1 MFLALFLDN
10 FGYKITTMKILK
22 TVSISF
28 LLGVAVLNSTAFG
41 KNNNVSINFSDIPV
55 KTVCIKNAAAADANK
70 FFSEAT
76 VLFFEVYKAGSKDE
90 VAKIIASLKK
100 DAAVESV
107 TEGKLTGDYQSI
119 TITLKSAKNKAW
131 FASEFKKAGLNTV
144 RINNNPIV
152 EVDKM

>member
-1 MFLALFLDN
+1 
-10 FGYKITTMKILK
+10 MKILK
-22 TVSISF
+22 TLSVSF

-41 KNNNVSINFSDIPV
+41 KNTGVSVNFSEIPV
-55 KTVCIKNAAAADANK
+55 KTVCIKHAAAVDANA
-70 FFSEAT
+70 FFSQVT
-76 VLFFEVYKAGSKDE
+76 MLSFEVYKAGSADE
-90 VAKIIASLKK
+90 VAKIVSSLKK
-100 DAAVESV
+100 NAAVESV
-107 TEGKLTGDYQSI
+107 TEGKLNGDYQQI

>member
-1 MFLALFLDN
+1 
-10 FGYKITTMKILK
+10 MKILK
-22 TVSISF
+22 SLSISF
-28 LLGVAVLNSTAFG
+28 LLGVAVLNSTAFA
-41 KNNNVSINFSDIPV
+41 NNNSISVNFSDIPV
-55 KTVCIKNAAAADANK
+55 KTVCIKNAAAADVNK
-70 FFSEAT
+70 FFSQT
-76 VLFFEVYKAGSKDE
+76 TMLFFEVYKAGSKEE
-90 VAKIIASLKK
+90 VAKIIASLKS

-152 EVDKM
+152 EVEKM

>member
-1 MFLALFLDN
+1 
-10 FGYKITTMKILK
+10 MKILK
-22 TVSISF
+22 TLSVSF
-28 LLGVAVLNSTAFG
+28 LLGVAMLNSAAFG
-41 KNNNVSINFSDIPV
+41 KNNTVSVRFSDIPV
-55 KTVCIKNAAAADANK
+55 KTVCIKNPAAADANK

-76 VLFFEVYKAGSKDE
+76 VLSFEVYKAGSADE
-90 VAKIIASLKK
+90 VAKIVSSLKK
-100 DAAVESV
+100 DDAVESV
-107 TEGKLTGDYQSI
+107 TEGKSTGDYQQI